1 MTIGGTDVVAAAK
14 ATAKGVTQ
22 HDLQGAAAEVAYNV
36 IFAMVPMLIFLTAVS
51 GVVARSLGLGED
63 RAALTDWLFHQSGLP
78 PATAAVLQGPIEQ
91 VIESQAGGLLSLG
104 LLLSLWGAKNAV
116 ASLMKGLNRA
126 HGVTEGRP
134 WWRHT
139 AVALGLTVALGA
151 AFSGASAA
159 VVLGDLFGRGAS
171 WGGVWDVL
179 RVALAPALLVLG
191 LAVLYWVG
199 PDTRA
204 PFRWLS
210 PGSVLAVLLWVAATY
225 LLRWYFAHAADYVT
239 TYGVLGGLLALIF
252 WLYVMSFV
260 LLLGGQLDAVLAP
273 ARDAAPDAAPTPA
286 QLPSGSPAGPLAAAR
301 GRLAAF
307 RLDLLDW
314 LARQRSRRGS

>member
-1 MTIGGTDVVAAAK
+1 MAIGGTDVVAAAK
-14 ATAKGVTQ
+14 ATAKGVMR

-63 RAALTDWLFHQSGLP
+63 RAALTEWLFHQSGLP
-78 PATAAVLQGPIEQ
+78 PTTAAVLEGPIEQ
-91 VIESQAGGLLSLG
+91 VIQSQAGGLLSLG
-104 LLLSLWGAKNAV
+104 LLLALWGAKNAV

-139 AVALGLTVALGA
+139 AIALGLTLALGA
-151 AFSGASAA
+151 VFSTASA
-159 VVLGDLFGRGAS
+159 VLVLGDLFGSGAA

-179 RVALAPALLVLG
+179 RVGLAPALLVLG

-199 PDTRA
+199 PDTHA

-225 LLRWYFAHAADYVT
+225 LLRWYFAHAAAYVT

-260 LLLGGQLDAVLAP
+260 LLLGGQLDAVLAQ
-273 ARDAAPDAAPTPA
+273 ARDAAPDAAPTSA
-286 QLPSGSPAGPLAAAR
+286 QPRAEPPSGPLAATRA
-301 GRLAAF
+301 RLAAL
-307 RLDLLDW
+307 RLGLLDW
-314 LARQRSRRGS
+314 LDRQRSRRGS